1 MPQIPL
7 IGRLSPREYI
17 VLSFGLLFLV
27 AEGLLHIV
35 ILLLPKFVIDFCYLR
50 SRTLFHRVFGP
61 PKLKSEEKRM
71 ADRILRAR
79 DFGELCSIY
88 GYTPEEHVVLTKDGY
103 LLGLHRLPSKKGQQ
117 KASPGTS
124 TGNPVV
130 YLHHGLL
137 MNSEVWVCL
146 TSAERSLPFV
156 LVEAGFDV
164 WLGNN
169 RGNKY
174 SKKSIHHG
182 PNSSKFWDFSI
193 DDFAWHD
200 IPDSIHY
207 ILDCTKAKTVSYVGF
222 SQGTAQAFAAL
233 SIHPQL
239 NDKINVFIA
248 LAPAMSPAGL
258 AATIVDSLMKS
269 SPTLMFLFFGRK
281 SILSSAIM
289 WQSILY
295 PPIFAKTIDTS
306 LRWLFAWQSLNISTQ
321 QKTAAYAHLYSFAS
335 VKSVVHWFQI
345 MRNGQ
350 FQMYDDDVQSP
361 IVRTSVSSYRPAR
374 FPTRNIVTPIVLCYG
389 DCDSL
394 VDIDIMVSQLPGHT
408 VCKRL
413 HGYEHLDILWGKDV
427 DVDVIPEVLDSLKQH
442 CEAPEKLMVNGAP
455 RREKMMVMSD

>member
-1 MPQIPL
+1 MPYRIPL
-7 IGRLSPREYI
+7 IGRLSFREYI
-17 VLSFGLLFLV
+17 VLVFGLLFIV
-27 AEGLLHIV
+27 CEGFLHIIIVVLPTPV
-35 ILLLPKFVIDFCYLR
+35 INFCYER
-50 SRTLFHRVFGP
+50 SRSLFHRISGP
-61 PKLKSEEKRM
+61 PKAKSEEKRI
-71 ADRILRAR
+71 ADRILNAR

-88 GYTPEEHVVLTKDGY
+88 GYTHEEHVVLTKDGY
-103 LLGLHRLPSKKGQQ
+103 LLGLHRIPSKKGQQ

-146 TSAERSLPFV
+146 TTAERSLPFV
-156 LVEAGFDV
+156 LVEQGFDV

-182 PNSSKFWDFSI
+182 PNSTKFWDFSI

-207 ILDCTKAKTVSYVGF
+207 ILDCTKAPTLSYIGF

-239 NDKINVFIA
+239 NDKVNVFIA

-258 AATIVDSLMKS
+258 AASIVDGLMKA

-281 SILSSAIM
+281 SILSSAAM

-306 LRWLFAWQSLNISTQ
+306 LRWLFAWNSFNISTH
-321 QKTAAYAHLYSFAS
+321 QKIAAYAHLYSFAS

-361 IVRTSVSSYRPAR
+361 VVRTSVSSYRPAR

-389 DCDSL
+389 DSDSL
-394 VDIDIMVSQLPGHT
+394 VDIDVMISQLPGHT

-442 CEAPEKLMVNGAP
+442 CENPEKLMVNGIV
-455 RREKMMVMSD
+455 RERKMVMSD